1 MDTKRLTSSAVIYYQ
16 YRVSKEFMLCILVDQ
31 SKKKRTFCNLIE
43 ALPQTKGIIK
53 LRVRVVGIAESK
65 QLIMSDG
72 TNTTVTKVTIQA
84 KMQKPVSSVL
94 VTAMVQQRPNNN
106 TKVDRSGWL

>member
-1 MDTKRLTSSAVIYYQ
+1 MVTNTSRSYLFNTDTKRLTSSAVIYYQ
-16 YRVSKEFMLCILVDQ
+16 YRVSKELILCILVDQ

-65 QLIMSDG
+65 QLIMSD
-72 TNTTVTKVTIQA
+72 
-84 KMQKPVSSVL
+84 
-94 VTAMVQQRPNNN
+94 
-106 TKVDRSGWL
+106 

>member
-1 MDTKRLTSSAVIYYQ
+1 MIAFIAETYLFNMDTKKLTNSAVIYYQ
-16 YRVSKEFMLCILVDQ
+16 YRVSREFILGILVDQ

-65 QLIMSDG
+65 QLM
-72 TNTTVTKVTIQA
+72 
-84 KMQKPVSSVL
+84 
-94 VTAMVQQRPNNN
+94 RP
-106 TKVDRSGWL
+106 D